1 MTPFQRNSDYNNVY
15 ALSLEVNFCLP
26 RRVLY
31 HPYLPTAIFSS
42 LRMWKAIIDGV
53 ILQLRSFAYNTGY
66 ILSIAM
72 RRTRLRS
79 VAFTIGRS
87 DCLTLLNLQAPRRR
101 IEVRLHSTKPMR
113 IPDPFVDKS
122 GHCHSNHD
130 AEAKGQSIG

>member
-122 GHCHSNHD
+122 GHCHSSHD
-130 AEAKGQSIG
+130 AEAKGQIIG